1 MKRGISRSSQT
12 VAKQKVESRR
22 HVKNNNESVEE
33 ESPRQALKMKNVE
46 DESWRNV

>member
-1 MKRGISRSSQT
+1 M
-12 VAKQKVESRR
+12 QKVESRR

-46 DESWRNV
+46 DESRPHGKNKSKT